1 MAQPHPPTTEASA
14 TLAKGL
20 RILSEFSACES
31 LGNSDL
37 AGRTQL
43 PKATISRM
51 TSTLH
56 ALGYLRW
63 DDSTRKFSMGERL
76 LSMGANIQQR
86 LGLGPETDWRLQQW
100 AQAQHCEVLVSRLE
114 HERLLCLRAYAPHPV
129 AATGPAQ
136 VRAGDTLP
144 LWHSSAGLL
153 HCITGPLATRT
164 RLLAQLHQ
172 QPEAQQTL
180 GRERIAAAYRSFQQQ
195 GYIRLEEGW
204 RSGAVGLSFQARLC
218 EQATPLSITLL
229 FDRPENINPIGI
241 DEFMNAFQTPLQ
253 RPPPEPGTHPEFI
266 GPQ

>member
-20 RILSEFSACES
+20 RILSEFAACES
-31 LGNSDL
+31 LGNGDL

-63 DDSTRKFSMGERL
+63 DDGTRKFSMGERL
-76 LSMGANIQQR
+76 LCMGASIQQR

-100 AQAQHCEVLVSRLE
+100 AQAQHSEVLVSRLE
-114 HERLLCLRAYAPHPV
+114 HERVLCLKAYGPRPV
-129 AATGPAQ
+129 TAAGPSQ
-136 VRAGDTLP
+136 VRAGDALP

-180 GRERIAAAYRSFQQQ
+180 AREHIAAAYRSFQQQ
-195 GYIRLEEGW
+195 GFIRLEEDW
-204 RSGAVGLSFQARLC
+204 RPGTVGLSFPARLC
-218 EQATPLSITLL
+218 EQSTFLSITLL
-229 FDRPENINPIGI
+229 FDRPENINPIWI
-241 DEFMNAFQTPLQ
+241 DDFMNTFQTTSQNRPLG
-253 RPPPEPGTHPEFI
+253 PSDKPGFI
-266 GPQ
+266 GP

>member
-1 MAQPHPPTTEASA
+1 MAQPQPPTTEASA

-20 RILSEFSACES
+20 RILSEFAACEH

-76 LSMGANIQQR
+76 LCMGASIQQR
-86 LGLGPETDWRLQQW
+86 LGLGPETEWRLQQW
-100 AQAQHCEVLVSRLE
+100 AQTQHCEVLVSRLE
-114 HERLLCLRAYAPHPV
+114 HERVLCLKAYGARPV
-129 AATGPAQ
+129 TAAGPAQ

-153 HCITGPLATRT
+153 HCITGPLTTRT
-164 RLLAQLHQ
+164 RLLARLHQ
-172 QPEAQQTL
+172 QPEALQTL

-195 GYIRLEEGW
+195 GFIRLEEGW
-204 RSGAVGLSFQARLC
+204 RPGSVGLSFLARLC
-218 EQATPLSITLL
+218 EQPLFLSITLL
-229 FDRPENINPIGI
+229 FDRPENINPMVMDDFMNTFQTTTQRLPSGPTTNP
-241 DEFMNAFQTPLQ
+241 EFMGL
-253 RPPPEPGTHPEFI
+253 
-266 GPQ
+266 